1 MNFHLY
7 LTPYTNM
14 NSKWITDQN
23 IKTKIVKL
31 EDNPG
36 GNVTFDY
43 AKMS

>member
-14 NSKWITDQN
+14 NSKWITDLN
-23 IKTKIVKL
+23 IKPKIVIL

-36 GNVTFDY
+36 RNVTFDY
-43 AKMS
+43 AKIS